1 MHGPCRRRRRHHRA
15 EGRLLNSDPTLP
27 DGGTERLPKP
37 ERGPRRQ
44 WPFWVLL
51 GLFALLFLF
60 LVRQVALPFIAG
72 LALAYFLDPPVDRLQ
87 ERGLSRTLSALIV
100 AFIFLLFVLAVV
112 ALVGPVMVNQAI
124 DLLNN
129 LPNLL
134 AAGRDQ
140 LLNYLEDI
148 SASLQ
153 IDAKAKIK
161 ENLGAFSQ
169 QALDTLISLVLNLIQ
184 SGVAL
189 VNIISLFLITP
200 LVAFFCLI
208 RWDQI
213 VASVDALLPL
223 PERPAIRAVAKD
235 MDRALAGFVRG
246 QALVCVIMA
255 AYYAAALSLTGL
267 QYGAAVGLFAGLL
280 TFIPYI
286 GAFTGFVLTITLSF
300 IQFPD
305 FWSAMLPIILF
316 LLGQSFEGNFLTPRL
331 VGRGIGL
338 HDVWV
343 LFAVL
348 AGGAIAGF
356 LGVLVAVPVAA
367 VIGVAVRYAVQ
378 RYRETRYYLGDEDGE
393 PPPEQLPKP

>member
-1 MHGPCRRRRRHHRA
+1 MPARF
-15 EGRLLNSDPTLP
+15 
-27 DGGTERLPKP
+27 RLP
-37 ERGPRRQ
+37 RAGGRALSNGPPTPRSEAESTARQEQIARKQ

-51 GLFALLFLF
+51 GLFALFFLV
-60 LVRQVALPFIAG
+60 LVRQVALPFVVG

-87 ERGLSRTLSALIV
+87 ARGLGRTFAALIV
-100 AFIFLLFVLAVV
+100 AFIFLLVILAML
-112 ALVGPVMVNQAI
+112 ALVGPLLVNQVI

-129 LPNLL
+129 LPSLL

-140 LLNYLEDI
+140 LLNFLEQI
-148 SASLQ
+148 GERYE
-153 IDAKAKIK
+153 IDAKAKMK
-161 ENLGAFSQ
+161 AYLGTFSQ
-169 QALDTLISLVLNLIQ
+169 EALDAVISLVLNLIQ

-189 VNIISLFLITP
+189 VNIVSLFLITP
-200 LVAFFCLI
+200 LVAYFCLI
-208 RWDQI
+208 RWDEI
-213 VASVDALLPL
+213 VARVDSLLPRQ
-223 PERPAIRAVAKD
+223 EQSAIRAVARD

-246 QALVCVIMA
+246 QALVCLIMA
-255 AYYAAALSLTGL
+255 TYYAAALSLTGL
-267 QYGAAVGLFAGLL
+267 QYGAAVGLMAGIL

-286 GAFTGFVLTITLSF
+286 GALSGALLTVTLAF

-305 FWSAMLPIILF
+305 FWTATIPIGLF
-316 LLGQSFEGNFLTPRL
+316 LLGQTVEGNFLTPRL

-367 VIGVAVRYAVQ
+367 VIGVAVRHAVR
-378 RYRETRYYLGDEDGE
+378 RYRETRYYLGDED
-393 PPPEQLPKP
+393 PPPEQRPKP

>member
-1 MHGPCRRRRRHHRA
+1 M
-15 EGRLLNSDPTLP
+15 
-27 DGGTERLPKP
+27 
-37 ERGPRRQ
+37 
-44 WPFWVLL
+44 LL
-51 GLFALLFLF
+51 GFFALLFLF
-60 LVRQVALPFIAG
+60 LVRQVALPFVAG

-87 ERGLSRTLSALIV
+87 ERGLGRTLSAVIV
-100 AFIFLLFVLAVV
+100 AFIFLLVLLAIL
-112 ALVGPVMVNQAI
+112 ALVGPLIVNQAI

-129 LPNLL
+129 LPSLL
-134 AAGRDQ
+134 AAGRDL
-140 LLNYLEDI
+140 LLNYLDEMGER
-148 SASLQ
+148 LE
-153 IDAKAKIK
+153 IDAKAKIR
-161 ENLGAFSQ
+161 EYLGAFSQ

-208 RWDQI
+208 RWDEI
-213 VASVDALLPL
+213 VASVDDLLPL
-223 PERPAIRAVAKD
+223 PERPAIRAVARD

-246 QALVCVIMA
+246 QAMVCLIMA
-255 AYYAAALSLTGL
+255 TYYAIALSLTGL
-267 QYGAAVGLFAGLL
+267 QYGAAVGLFAGIL

-286 GAFTGFVLTITLSF
+286 GAFTGFLLTITLSF

-305 FWSAMLPIILF
+305 FWSAMLPIGLF
-316 LLGQSFEGNFLTPRL
+316 LLGQSVEGNVLTPRL

-356 LGVLVAVPVAA
+356 LGVLIAVPVAA
-367 VIGVAVRYAVQ
+367 VIGVAVRHAVA
-378 RYRETRYYLGDEDGE
+378 RYRQTRYFLGDEDAD